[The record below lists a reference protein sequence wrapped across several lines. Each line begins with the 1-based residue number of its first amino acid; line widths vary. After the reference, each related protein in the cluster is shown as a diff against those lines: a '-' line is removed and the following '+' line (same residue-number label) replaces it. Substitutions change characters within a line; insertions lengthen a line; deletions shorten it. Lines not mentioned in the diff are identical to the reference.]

1 MPATI
6 DHCNAIHPS
15 DLHQKN
21 LKTKM
26 CSIGGGASAVVI
38 PRVQWHCRPCCI
50 AIVYLAAFCQKKIKQ
65 STGSSVFGGGILTP
79 HVQWPG
85 TSKITMPPSMLQQK
99 KEKQLTCSIGGCGTV
114 YSRTLTHM
122 EREKQS
128 TCA

>member
-65 STGSSVFGGGILTP
+65 STSSSVFGGGILMP
-79 HVQWPG
+79 HVQQPG
-85 TSKITMPPSMLQQK
+85 AGKIAMLPSMLQQK
-99 KEKQLTCSIGGCGTV
+99 KKQLTCSIGGCATVCGGT
-114 YSRTLTHM
+114 STPHG
-122 EREKQS
+122 EKKQS
-128 TCA
+128 ACA